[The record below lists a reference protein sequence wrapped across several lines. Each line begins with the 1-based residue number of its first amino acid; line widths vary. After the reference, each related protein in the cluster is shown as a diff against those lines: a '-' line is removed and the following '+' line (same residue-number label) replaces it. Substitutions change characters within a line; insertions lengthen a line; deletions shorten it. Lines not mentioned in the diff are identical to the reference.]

1 MENLPNL
8 DNQFKKIA
16 KKNRRNRWLIPII
29 VTIITFFIVFVG
41 GWKITQFFATK
52 QYQTLNEQLILI
64 EDIQSPNIHAD
75 SRYIE
80 YSNFFGG
87 TIVSNRYRNIDG
99 YPLPIE
105 DARGKYTIFHHHL
118 LNFNHS
124 PTFLTNDKGEYVANI
139 SRESRQLVPTFYN
152 RNQNTPRIPLKN
164 DLAVVNQL
172 KGKLAEVSI
181 TFDQPYT
188 QAEIKKMIPDNLL
201 INWFWIGTYSKFDTS
216 DLGLYLGL
224 NSDQKTNSFLKED
237 FEAFTE
243 SLKKANQD
251 FGYTIEDDKQ
261 EYSLYKDGALYAKK
275 QAKFEEAK
283 FGGIIISGRTSDL
296 AKLANAKWIYGAS
309 IGESVDELPQIPPTK
324 K

>member
-16 KKNRRNRWLIPII
+16 QKNRRKRWLIPIV
-29 VTIITFFIVFVG
+29 VTLITLLVVYLSC
-41 GWKITQFFATK
+41 WKGTQLLAKK
-52 QYQTLNEQLILI
+52 QFDALNKELILI
-64 EDIQSPNIHAD
+64 ETIQSPNIHAD

-87 TIVSNRYRNIDG
+87 TVVSDRYKNING
-99 YPLPIE
+99 YPLPVQQ
-105 DARGKYTIFHHHL
+105 ARGNYGIFHHEL
-118 LNFNHS
+118 LKLNS
-124 PTFLTNDKGEYVANI
+124 STTFIWDAKREPIANI
-139 SRESRQLVPTFYN
+139 SRETRELLPTFYN
-152 RNQNTPRIPLKN
+152 RAQSNSALPLKN

-172 KGKLAEVSI
+172 QNKLAEVSI

-188 QAEIKKMIPDNLL
+188 QTEIKKRIPDNLL
-201 INWFWIGTYSKFDTS
+201 INWFWIGTYSKYDTS
-216 DLGLYLGL
+216 DLGIYLGL
-224 NSDQKTNSFLKED
+224 NSDQKTSSFLKED
-237 FEAFTE
+237 FEEFTD
-243 SLKKANQD
+243 SLKKANQK
-251 FGYTIEDDKQ
+251 FGYTIGGDKQ
-261 EYSLYKDGALYAKK
+261 EYSLYEDGALYAKK

-296 AKLANAKWIYGAS
+296 AKLANADWIYGAS